1 MSASVEPVVVTANT
15 SCILISGDNNGMEA
29 SRDTELFPNTLLE
42 VVLGN
47 FDIDVHRFHNS
58 WRRPLRDFSL
68 LKATSPFTLQNLL

>member
-29 SRDTELFPNTLLE
+29 SQDTELFPNTLLE

-47 FDIDVHRFHNS
+47 FDIDVTI
-58 WRRPLRDFSL
+58 L
-68 LKATSPFTLQNLL
+68 LTIFGEAP

>member
-47 FDIDVHRFHNS
+47 FDIDVHHFHNS
-58 WRRPLRDFSL
+58 
-68 LKATSPFTLQNLL
+68 